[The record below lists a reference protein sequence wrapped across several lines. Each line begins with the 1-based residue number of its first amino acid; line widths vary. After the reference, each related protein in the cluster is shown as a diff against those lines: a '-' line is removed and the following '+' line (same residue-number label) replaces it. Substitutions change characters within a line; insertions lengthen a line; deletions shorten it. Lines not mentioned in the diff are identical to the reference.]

1 MQVNGKYTA
10 SDSKMK
16 GYLSQVWSI
25 KRDFQSF
32 QIDHIGRNS
41 NKEADKVANEAIDK
55 HCADISRREV
65 LQSGNPQYKT
75 RFCRYW
81 SRGYCYHEPDSV
93 NCPFAH
99 GEEDL
104 MGSDS
109 PHDY

>member
-1 MQVNGKYTA
+1 LQVNGKYTA

-32 QIDHIGRNS
+32 QIDHIRRNS

-55 HCADISRREV
+55 HCAYISRREV

-93 NCPFAH
+93 NCPFAN

-109 PHDY
+109 PRDY